1 MEARDKLIK
10 LNEKRQHVGHNLITC
25 ITALLDLGYNL
36 EDIIKVNI
44 VNSKAAVINFL
55 ALG

>member
-10 LNEKRQHVGHNLITC
+10 LNEKRQHVGHNLIAY

-36 EDIIKVNI
+36 EEVE
-44 VNSKAAVINFL
+44 SKPL
-55 ALG
+55 LT

>member
-10 LNEKRQHVGHNLITC
+10 LNKKRQRVGHNLIAY

-36 EDIIKVNI
+36 EEAK
-44 VNSKAAVINFL
+44 SKPL
-55 ALG
+55 PT